1 MALNNDPLCPQCQTV
16 MRGGVSEVAARQL
29 GFRLET
35 GHIRFTDE
43 TGQTQKRFLWQEPCW
58 RCPACGGMF
67 LPGFDLTDMR
77 TRVQDHIQNLVAR
90 QQESPMEGWR
100 VVLLHMRN
108 LAAMLNSEEIDPVA
122 ARVLRDSV
130 KRAFTRGHLR
140 KFKYPA
146 LLVLCERALMFAE
159 QHRAHRAAAQQ
170 DPKPERIG
178 GDPWL

>member
-1 MALNNDPLCPQCQTV
+1 
-16 MRGGVSEVAARQL
+16 MRSGVSEVAARQL

-43 TGQTQKRFLWQEPCW
+43 TGQTLKRFLWQEMCW

-77 TRVQDHIQNLVAR
+77 SRVQDHIQQLVLR
-90 QQESPMEGWR
+90 QQESPSEGWR

-108 LAAMLNSEEIDPVA
+108 LAALLNADDGEIDPVA
-122 ARVLRDSV
+122 ARVLRDAV

-140 KFKYPA
+140 RFKYPA

-159 QHRAHRAAAQQ
+159 QRRANKAAAQEE
-170 DPKPERIG
+170 PKPERVG